1 MFKNIQKYVRL
12 SLFISRPFVPLS
24 CLFKTAILYFVQTVG
39 LSKQTELLYKQPH
52 LLINRPKMA

>member
-24 CLFKTAILYFVQTVG
+24 CLFKTALLSI
-39 LSKQTELLYKQPH
+39 LSKLS
-52 LLINRPKMA
+52 A